1 MNRLCHPTPKSD
13 RHEIWNSQYP
23 IHDIYALALTNFF
36 MAPSIQFF
44 IVALTS
50 IFFLV
55 DPFAALPAFL
65 VIAADADHRERQ
77 RLAIKASVTCF
88 IVLTAFA
95 LAGSLIFRF
104 FGITLPAFEIAGGI
118 ILILM
123 GLEMLQARR
132 SATHE
137 TPGETAEGVAK
148 EDAGIIPLG
157 IPMLAGPGA
166 ISTVMVLMGPSPG
179 WWRCAIVLTA
189 ITITVVASFL
199 ILSAADRVRQFMGET
214 GIRILMRLMGLLL
227 TAIAVQFIVNGL
239 IGLGIVHKQ

>member
-1 MNRLCHPTPKSD
+1 MHSFL
-13 RHEIWNSQYP
+13 Y
-23 IHDIYALALTNFF
+23 
-36 MAPSIQFF
+36 APSVQYF
-44 IVALTS
+44 IVTLTS

-65 VIAADADHRERQ
+65 VIAADIDLRERRQ
-77 RLAIKASVTCF
+77 LALKASLTCL
-88 IVLTAFA
+88 IVLTGFA

-104 FGITLPAFEIAGGI
+104 LGITLPAFEIAGGV
-118 ILILM
+118 ILLLM

-137 TPGETAEGVAK
+137 TPGETAEGASK

-166 ISTVMVLMGPSPG
+166 IATVMVLMGPRPT
-179 WWRCAIVLTA
+179 WWHTATVFAAII
-189 ITITVVASFL
+189 ITSAASFL
-199 ILSAADRVRQFMGET
+199 ILSMAERVRGFLGET

-239 IGLGIVHKQ
+239 SDLGFVHKLIP

>member
-1 MNRLCHPTPKSD
+1 MH
-13 RHEIWNSQYP
+13 
-23 IHDIYALALTNFF
+23 NFLR
-36 MAPSIQFF
+36 APSIQYF

-65 VIAADADHRERQ
+65 VIAADADHAERQ

-95 LAGSLIFRF
+95 LMGSLIFRF
-104 FGITLPAFEIAGGI
+104 FGITLPAFQIAGGI

-123 GLEMLQARR
+123 GLEMLQGRR
-132 SATHE
+132 SGTHE
-137 TPGETAEGVAK
+137 TPGETEEGINK

-179 WWRCAIVLTA
+179 WWRTVTIFIA
-189 ITITVVASFL
+189 ITITSIASFL
-199 ILSAADRVRQFMGET
+199 ILSAADRVRQ
-214 GIRILMRLMGLLL
+214 
-227 TAIAVQFIVNGL
+227 
-239 IGLGIVHKQ
+239 

>member
-1 MNRLCHPTPKSD
+1 MH
-13 RHEIWNSQYP
+13 
-23 IHDIYALALTNFF
+23 NFF
-36 MAPSIQFF
+36 TAPSIQYF

-50 IFFLV
+50 VFFLV
-55 DPFAALPAFL
+55 DPFAALPTFL
-65 VIAADADHRERQ
+65 VIAADASQQERR
-77 RLAIKASVTCF
+77 RLAIKASITCF
-88 IVLTAFA
+88 IVLTSFA
-95 LAGSLIFRF
+95 LMGSLIFRF

-123 GLEMLQARR
+123 GLEMLQGRR
-132 SATHE
+132 SGTHE
-137 TPGETAEGVAK
+137 TPGETEEGIAK

-179 WWRCAIVLTA
+179 WWRTVTIFTA
-189 ITITVVASFL
+189 ITITSLASFL
-199 ILSAADRVRQFMGET
+199 ILSAADRVRKFLGET

-239 IGLGIVHKQ
+239 AGLGVVEVPHQ

>member
-1 MNRLCHPTPKSD
+1 MH
-13 RHEIWNSQYP
+13 
-23 IHDIYALALTNFF
+23 NFL
-36 MAPSIQFF
+36 MAPSIQYF

-50 IFFLV
+50 VFFLV

-65 VIAADADHRERQ
+65 VIAGDADHQERR
-77 RLAIKASVTCF
+77 RLAIKASITCF
-88 IVLTAFA
+88 IVLTSFA
-95 LAGSLIFRF
+95 LMGTLIFRF

-137 TPGETAEGVAK
+137 TPGETLEGAAK
-148 EDAGIIPLG
+148 DDAGIIPLG
-157 IPMLAGPGA
+157 TPMLAGPGA
-166 ISTVMVLMGPSPG
+166 ISTVMVLMGPSPD
-179 WWRCAIVLTA
+179 WWQIGIVLIS
-189 ITITVVASFL
+189 ITITVVLSFL
-199 ILSAADRVRQFMGET
+199 ILSAAERVRHFLGET

-239 IGLGIVHKQ
+239 AHLGVIHKQ

>member
-1 MNRLCHPTPKSD
+1 MP
-13 RHEIWNSQYP
+13 
-23 IHDIYALALTNFF
+23 NFL

-65 VIAADADHRERQ
+65 VIAAEADQDERR
-77 RLAIKASVTCF
+77 RLAIKASLTCF

-95 LAGSLIFRF
+95 LMGSLIFRF
-104 FGITLPAFEIAGGI
+104 FGITLPAFEIAGCI

-137 TPGETAEGVAK
+137 TPGEREEGVAK

-157 IPMLAGPGA
+157 MPMLAGPGA

-179 WWRCAIVLTA
+179 WWRGVIVVTA
-189 ITITVVASFL
+189 ITITVAVSYW
-199 ILSAADRVRQFMGET
+199 ILSAADRVRKFLGET

-227 TAIAVQFIVNGL
+227 VAIAVQFIVNGL
-239 IGLGIVHKQ
+239 TELGLLHKQQAGNPACLVSPHRPVRV

>member
-1 MNRLCHPTPKSD
+1 MP
-13 RHEIWNSQYP
+13 
-23 IHDIYALALTNFF
+23 NFL

-44 IVALTS
+44 LVALTS

-65 VIAADADHRERQ
+65 VIAADADHAERQ

-95 LAGSLIFRF
+95 LMGSLIFRF
-104 FGITLPAFEIAGGI
+104 FGITLPAFQIAGGI

-123 GLEMLQARR
+123 GLEMLQGRR
-132 SATHE
+132 SGTHE
-137 TPGETAEGVAK
+137 TPGETEEGINK

-166 ISTVMVLMGPSPG
+166 ISTVMVLTGAAKTP
-179 WWRCAIVLTA
+179 LTA
-189 ITITVVASFL
+189 AAVYGAIALTAFL
-199 ILSAADRVRQFMGET
+199 CYVTLAAAT
-214 GIRILMRLMGLLL
+214 RIEQRLGQKGMRLLTRLMGLVLC
-227 TAIAVQFIVNGL
+227 AIAVQFIIDGIRMAGL
-239 IGLGIVHKQ
+239 

>member
-1 MNRLCHPTPKSD
+1 MNQL
-13 RHEIWNSQYP
+13 NSMGM
-23 IHDIYALALTNFF
+23 HTFLS
-36 MAPSIQFF
+36 APSVQYF
-44 IVALTS
+44 VVTLTS

-55 DPFAALPAFL
+55 DPFAAIPAFL
-65 VIAADADHRERQ
+65 VITADAGQKEHR
-77 RLAIKASVTCF
+77 RLARKAALTCF
-88 IVLTAFA
+88 IVLSAFA
-95 LAGSLIFRF
+95 LTGSLIFRF
-104 FGITLPAFEIAGGI
+104 FGITLPAFQIAGGI

-137 TPGETAEGVAK
+137 TPGETAEGASK

-166 ISTVMVLMGPSPG
+166 ISTVMVLMGPSPS
-179 WWRCAIVLTA
+179 WWKIEVVLIA
-189 ITITVVASFL
+189 ITVTSIASFF
-199 ILSAADRVRQFMGET
+199 ILAAAERVGKFLGET

-239 IGLGIVHKQ
+239 AELGLVRK

>member
-1 MNRLCHPTPKSD
+1 MH
-13 RHEIWNSQYP
+13 
-23 IHDIYALALTNFF
+23 NFLH
-36 MAPSIQFF
+36 APSIQYF

-55 DPFAALPAFL
+55 DPFAALPTFM
-65 VIAADADHRERQ
+65 VIAADADHGERR
-77 RLAIKASVTCF
+77 RLATKATITCF
-88 IVLTAFA
+88 VVLTGFA
-95 LAGSLIFRF
+95 LSGTLIFRF

-137 TPGETAEGVAK
+137 TPGETEEGVAK

-157 IPMLAGPGA
+157 MPMLAGPGA
-166 ISTVMVLMGPSPG
+166 ISTVMVLMGATPS
-179 WWRCAIVLTA
+179 WWQTTIVFISIA
-189 ITITVVASFL
+189 ITSAASFF
-199 ILSAADRVRQFMGET
+199 ILSAADRVRQFLGET

-239 IGLGIVHKQ
+239 MDLGVIHKQ

>member
-1 MNRLCHPTPKSD
+1 MHSFL
-13 RHEIWNSQYP
+13 
-23 IHDIYALALTNFF
+23 L
-36 MAPSIQFF
+36 APSIQYF

-50 IFFLV
+50 VFFLV
-55 DPFAALPAFL
+55 DPFAALPTFL
-65 VIAADADHRERQ
+65 VIAADADLVERR
-77 RLAIKASVTCF
+77 RLARKASITCF
-88 IVLTAFA
+88 VVLTAFA
-95 LAGSLIFRF
+95 SAGSLIFRF

-137 TPGETAEGVAK
+137 TPGEMQEGATK

-157 IPMLAGPGA
+157 TPMLAGPGA
-166 ISTVMVLMGPSPG
+166 ISTVMVLMGPSPN
-179 WWRCAIVLTA
+179 WWRIALVFVAIA
-189 ITITVVASFL
+189 ITSLASFM
-199 ILSAADRVRQFMGET
+199 ILSAADRVRHFLGET

-239 IGLGIVHKQ
+239 AELGVVHRQ

>member
-1 MNRLCHPTPKSD
+1 MH
-13 RHEIWNSQYP
+13 
-23 IHDIYALALTNFF
+23 NFF
-36 MAPSIQFF
+36 AAPSIQYF

-50 IFFLV
+50 VFFLV
-55 DPFAALPAFL
+55 DPFAALPTFL
-65 VIAADADHRERQ
+65 VIAADADHGERR
-77 RLAIKASVTCF
+77 RLAIKASITCF

-95 LAGSLIFRF
+95 LIGTLIFRF

-118 ILILM
+118 ILLLM
-123 GLEMLQARR
+123 GLEMLQGRR
-132 SATHE
+132 SGTHE
-137 TPGETAEGVAK
+137 TPGETQEGISK

-179 WWRCAIVLTA
+179 WWRTMTILIS
-189 ITITVVASFL
+189 ITITSVASFL
-199 ILSAADRVRQFMGET
+199 ILSAADRVRKFLGET

-239 IGLGIVHKQ
+239 ADLGVVQAVRQ

>member
-1 MNRLCHPTPKSD
+1 MLQGILVHP
-13 RHEIWNSQYP
+13 
-23 IHDIYALALTNFF
+23 ALRPADTMHNFL
-36 MAPSIQFF
+36 MAPSIQYF

-50 IFFLV
+50 VFFLV

-65 VIAADADHRERQ
+65 VIAGDADQHERR
-77 RLAIKASVTCF
+77 RLAVKASLTCF
-88 IVLTAFA
+88 IVLTGFA
-95 LAGSLIFRF
+95 LMGSLVFRF

-123 GLEMLQARR
+123 GLEMLQGRR
-132 SATHE
+132 SGTHE
-137 TPGETAEGVAK
+137 TPGETEEGIAK

-179 WWRCAIVLTA
+179 WWRTVTIFIA
-189 ITITVVASFL
+189 ITITSAASFL
-199 ILSAADRVRQFMGET
+199 ILSAAERVRQFLGET

-227 TAIAVQFIVNGL
+227 TAIAVQSIVNGL
-239 IGLGIVHKQ
+239 ADLGVFHRQ

>member
-1 MNRLCHPTPKSD
+1 MP
-13 RHEIWNSQYP
+13 
-23 IHDIYALALTNFF
+23 NFL

-50 IFFLV
+50 VFFLV

-65 VIAADADHRERQ
+65 VIAANATHAERR
-77 RLAIKASVTCF
+77 RLAVKASLTCF
-88 IVLTAFA
+88 IILTGFA

-137 TPGETAEGVAK
+137 TPGETEEGAAK

-157 IPMLAGPGA
+157 TPMLAGPGA

-179 WWRCAIVLTA
+179 WWRSAIVLTA
-189 ITITVVASFL
+189 ITITVFASFL
-199 ILSAADRVRQFMGET
+199 ILSAADRVRQFLGET

-239 IGLGIVHKQ
+239 ADLGIVHKQ